1 MTLECSC
8 IYSSKPAKQSPNLF
22 SHFKNLFQSSA
33 SQYNEVVASLNHW
46 HFRNTDDV
54 KTNVF

>member
-8 IYSSKPAKQSPNLF
+8 IYSSKPAKQSPDLF

-33 SQYNEVVASLNHW
+33 SQYNEAVASLSHW
-46 HFRNTDDV
+46 KSLALQEYR
-54 KTNVF
+54 